1 MVLYVCMANDKEALA
16 WSKIADRRLV
26 EWQHSLGFLD
36 AKVATDYEDCVEK
49 TDVFLRSLDS
59 NGNWASS
66 GLCRV
71 DTKYIGGKKGHVKL
85 WDLWH
90 EYKEDRK
97 AEWILYAIEC
107 PVARKKKSRAEVC
120 LDWDKPYKHSF
131 FVNAA
136 WLDRLYLENKDR
148 QIKLPISK
156 DDGMMF
162 GIAEAF
168 EAGQAFEIDLS
179 EARLKRN

>member
-1 MVLYVCMANDKEALA
+1 MLKLLQTMKTAQ
-16 WSKIADRRLV
+16 RRLM
-26 EWQHSLGFLD
+26 SFLEVQILM
-36 AKVATDYEDCVEK
+36 AIGHLVAYAEQTH
-49 TDVFLRSLDS
+49 
-59 NGNWASS
+59 

-71 DTKYIGGKKGHVKL
+71 DTKYIGGKKGYVDV
-85 WDLWH
+85 WDMCH
-90 EYKEDRK
+90 EYKKDRK
-97 AEWILYAIEC
+97 AEWILYVIKC
-107 PVARKKKSRAEVC
+107 PVTRRKKSKAPVNW
-120 LDWDKPYKHSF
+120 DWTEPYKHCF

-136 WLDRLYLENKDR
+136 WLDRLYLENEDR

-168 EAGQAFEIDLS
+168 EAGQAFEIDLF

>member
-1 MVLYVCMANDKEALA
+1 MANNKEALD
-16 WSKIADRRLV
+16 WSKLADRRLV

-36 AKVATDYEDCVEK
+36 ARIATDYEDCIEK

-59 NGNWASS
+59 NGSWASS

-71 DTKYIGGKKGHVKL
+71 DTKYIGGKTKYVKL

-90 EYKEDRK
+90 EYKKDRK
-97 AEWILYAIEC
+97 AEWILYVIEC
-107 PVARKKKSRAEVC
+107 PVTRRKKSKIQVNW
-120 LDWDKPYKHSF
+120 DWTEPYKHCF

-156 DDGMMF
+156 DDGMKF
-162 GIAEAF
+162 DIAEAF

-179 EARLKRN
+179 EARLKR